1 MTDYLI
7 MKTIGLAELVNLLRV
22 SYRTLVMYYILESI
36 SKFSLELSDEN
47 IRNSKEMNSLVLSV
61 IHLLN

>member
-7 MKTIGLAELVNLLRV
+7 MKTIGLAKLVNLLRV